1 MYNCTLHL
9 HKYRET
15 PSTTPKMRLSKQG
28 WIQEHLHHLDQ
39 ITMNKP
45 SVIII
50 GDSIIYGFKCYQ
62 HVSNNYFG
70 NKALNCG
77 TRGEKVE
84 NILYK
89 INQSII
95 PHHTITVVIICW
107 TNNLDQDNL
116 SDITNR
122 LICVVTLLQLK
133 HKKLKIVK
141 K

>member
-9 HKYRET
+9 HKYQET
-15 PSTTPKMRLSKQG
+15 PSTTPKMRLSKQD
-28 WIQEHLHHLDQ
+28 WTQEHLHHMDQ

-50 GDSIIYGFKCYQ
+50 EDSIVYGFKCYQ

-77 TRGEKVE
+77 IRGDKVE

-95 PHHTITVVIICW
+95 PHNTNTVVIICW

-116 SDITNR
+116 SDINR
-122 LICVVTLLQLK
+122 LIRVVTLLQLK
-133 HKKLKIVK
+133 NWK
-141 K
+141 